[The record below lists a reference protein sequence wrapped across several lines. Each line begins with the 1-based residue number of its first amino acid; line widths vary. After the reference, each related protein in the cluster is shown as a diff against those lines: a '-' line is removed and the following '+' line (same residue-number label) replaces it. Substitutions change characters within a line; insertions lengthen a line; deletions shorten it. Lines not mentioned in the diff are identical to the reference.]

1 MVGSQ
6 SDIDKA
12 VNDFIKS
19 GGEIT
24 VIPSFVSKPL
34 PPRSDDSVLGK
45 TIKRINRSVVITS
58 AKAKPAARGEVI
70 QSGHVNRIVAM
81 AALGLSVIQISN
93 KIGVSRK
100 LIRAL
105 GQQMGFEITEIA
117 AAPAILK
124 NLKSI

>member
-6 SDIDKA
+6 SELDKA
-12 VNDFIKS
+12 VNDFIKN

-34 PPRSDDSVLGK
+34 PPRSNGSAPK
-45 TIKRINRSVVITS
+45 KAIKRTNRSVVITS
-58 AKAKPAARGEVI
+58 AKAKPAVRGEVI

-105 GQQMGFEITEIA
+105 AQQMGFEVTEIA

-124 NLKSI
+124 KLAP